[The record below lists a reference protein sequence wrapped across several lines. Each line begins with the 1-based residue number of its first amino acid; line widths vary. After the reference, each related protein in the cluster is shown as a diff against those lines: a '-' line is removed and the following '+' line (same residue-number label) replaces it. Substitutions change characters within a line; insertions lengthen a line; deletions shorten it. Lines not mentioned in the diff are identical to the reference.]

1 MFSEYFIDKPR
12 FAGVISIIMIL
23 LGLLAIAVLPV
34 SQYPQITPPQIVVQ
48 TTYPGANAEVLVDT
62 VAVPIE
68 NQING
73 VEDMLYMSSTSDDSG
88 TYTLTITFDI
98 GTDPDIAQV
107 KVQNRLQQVMSQLPA
122 IVQQEG
128 IDVKTQMS
136 NILAMLVLRSP
147 NNTFNDLYLSNFAYT
162 NIQNPLAR
170 VDGIGDVSIY
180 GPQYSMRVWLNSD
193 RISSLGLDST
203 SIVNAIASQNI
214 QASVG
219 QIGAAPSAKD
229 TALVLSLTA
238 KGLLNTVGDFE
249 NIVVATDAA
258 GGIVRLKDV
267 ARIELGADTYNM
279 NAHFDNAPAVIIGLS
294 QTPNSN
300 SLNIMKNVQKEIEA
314 LSKTFPD
321 DMEFRVAYDSTDYVR
336 ASIESIIETLV
347 ITFSLVVL
355 VTYIFLQKFR
365 TTLIP
370 LITIPVSLIATF
382 AVIYLLGFDINILTL
397 FAMILAIG
405 LVVDDAII
413 VVERVQYLMVYEK
426 MDAHSASI
434 KAMQQ
439 IASAII
445 ATTFVLLSI
454 FIPVGLMAGITGK
467 IYQQFAVTI
476 ATAVVF
482 SAFNALTLSPSLCAI
497 FLRGDKPEE
506 PRGFFKWFDDT
517 IDFFK
522 NKYLEAVGFF
532 SSWLKTTAL
541 VTVGTVAVIALGF
554 LFTPTSFLPEEDQ
567 GIIFANIQ
575 LPETASINKTNEV
588 LADISAEALKMDGIK
603 YFISVAGYSL
613 LGGGGENVALGV
625 VGLDAWSKRTSKKLS
640 IESLTAE
647 LTEKFGNIPE
657 TEVNFFAPPAIPG
670 VGTSDGLSLEL
681 LATNGNI
688 TPSQLFETMGGFLGK
703 LNASPDIAYAF
714 STFTADTP
722 HIYLDIDRTK
732 LESYNIPVSNLFEA
746 LQNNLGSRYVNNI
759 TLSGQVN
766 KVIIQADFAYR
777 KNIEDVENLYVR
789 SNSGDLIK
797 VKSFADVKTTISP
810 KIVYRYNQY
819 TDASIVAKSKT
830 GVSTGTAIDSIR
842 NIASQTLGKGYSIAW
857 TGLSLQEVEAA
868 GLATFLIIL
877 ALIFCYLFLVALYES
892 WMLAFAVMFSTVFAI
907 LGAIIGLHIMGQALS
922 IYAQLGLIM
931 LIGLAAKNAIL
942 IVEFTKAYRD
952 DGASILEASKKGA
965 GERFRAVLMTALTFI
980 LGVFPMIIATGAGAS
995 SQIAIGTSVFFG
1007 MIAATFVGIIF
1018 IPALFAVFESLK
1030 EWAGHGKYE
1039 ASIQAE
1045 TKAHGNPLGIKLD
1058 PKVPAPGHDKVKK
1071 NGGRKHDKE

>member
-1 MFSEYFIDKPR
+1 MFSAYFIDKPR
-12 FAGVISIIMIL
+12 FAGVISIIMVL
-23 LGLLAIAVLPV
+23 LGLLAIAVLPI
-34 SQYPQITPPQIVVQ
+34 SQYPQITPPQIVVSA
-48 TTYPGANAEVLVDT
+48 TYPGASAQVVVDT
-62 VAVPIE
+62 VAIPIE

-73 VEDMLYMSSTSDDSG
+73 VEGMLYMSSTSDDDGS
-88 TYTLTITFDI
+88 YQLTITFDI

-107 KVQNRLQQVMSQLPA
+107 KVENRLQQVTSQLPT
-122 IVQQEG
+122 IVNEEG
-128 IDVKTQMS
+128 LTVKTQS
-136 NILAMLVLRSP
+136 ANILAMLILRSP
-147 NNTFNDLYLSNFAYT
+147 NNTYDDLYLSNFAYT

-170 VDGIGDVSIY
+170 VDGIGSVDIY
-180 GPQYSMRVWLNSD
+180 GPQYSMRIWLNSE
-193 RISSLGLDST
+193 RLTSLGLDSND
-203 SIVNAIASQNI
+203 IVTAIESQNT
-214 QASVG
+214 QASIGEV
-219 QIGAAPSAKD
+219 GAAPSGPD
-229 TALVLSLTA
+229 TAVVLSLTA
-238 KGLLNTVGDFE
+238 KGLLNDVEDFK
-249 NIVVATDAA
+249 NIIVTTSAD

-279 NAHFDNAPAVIIGLS
+279 NAHFDNSPSVVIGLS

-300 SLNIMKNVQKEIEA
+300 SLEIMKNVEKEIET
-314 LSKTFPD
+314 LKKDFPAD
-321 DMEFRVAYDSTDYVR
+321 IEFATAYDSTKFVK
-336 ASIESIIETLV
+336 ASIQSILETLI

-355 VTYIFLQKFR
+355 VTYLFLQKMK

-413 VVERVQYLMVYEK
+413 VVERVEYLMSYEK
-426 MDAHSASI
+426 MDAKAAAV

-497 FLRGDKPEE
+497 FLRGDKNENPQ
-506 PRGFFKWFDDT
+506 GFFKWFNET

-522 NKYLEAVGFF
+522 EKYLSVVGYF
-532 SSWLKTTAL
+532 SSYLKVTAL
-541 VTVGTVAVIALGF
+541 VIVAAIAITWIGF
-554 LFTPTSFLPEEDQ
+554 RLTATSFLPEEDQ
-567 GIIFANIQ
+567 GIVFANFQ
-575 LPETASINKTNEV
+575 LRDTATITQTNR
-588 LADISAEALKMDGIK
+588 LLAEAGDKILKMDGVK

-625 VGLDAWSKRTSKKLS
+625 IGLQDWSKRKTKALS
-640 IESLTAE
+640 IEGLTASLSE
-647 LTEKFGNIPE
+647 MFAGNPE
-657 TEVNFFAPPAIPG
+657 AEIQFFAPPSIPG
-670 VGTSDGLSLEL
+670 IGQSNGLSLEL
-681 LATNGNI
+681 LARNGNL
-688 TPSQLFETMGGFLGK
+688 TPNQLYQTMGEFLMA
-703 LNASPDIAYAF
+703 LNENKSLSYAF

-732 LESYNIPVSNLFEA
+732 LEAYNIPVANLFTA
-746 LQNNLGSRYVNNI
+746 LQNNLGSRYINNI

-766 KVIIQADFAYR
+766 KVIIQADYQYR
-777 KNIEDVENLYVR
+777 QNVNNVENLYVR
-789 SNSGDLIK
+789 STTGDMIR
-797 VKSFADVKTTISP
+797 VKSFADVSTTVSP
-810 KIVYRYNQY
+810 KIIYRYNQY
-819 TDASIVAKSKT
+819 TNASIVAQAAES
-830 GVSTGTAIDSIR
+830 VSTGTAIDAVRETAAKILPS
-842 NIASQTLGKGYSIAW
+842 GYDIAW

-868 GLATFLIIL
+868 GLATFLISL

-892 WMLAFAVMFSTVFAI
+892 WMLAFSVMFSTVFAI
-907 LGAIIGLHIMGQALS
+907 IGALIGLYVMGQSLS

-952 DGASILEASKKGA
+952 DGAPILEAARLGA
-965 GERFRAVLMTALTFI
+965 SERFRAVLMTALTFI

-1018 IPALFAVFESLK
+1018 IPALFALFETIK
-1030 EWAGHGKYE
+1030 EKAGGGREE
-1039 ASIQAE
+1039 AEIQAQN
-1045 TKAHGNPLGIKLD
+1045 KAQGNPLGIKY
-1058 PKVPAPGHDKVKK
+1058 VPEKTSHKRGGHDKK
-1071 NGGRKHDKE
+1071 